1 MFPLYISAVGIIV
14 CMFCSFVATNLSPVK
29 READVETV
37 LKVQLVLTSI
47 FVTVAMYF
55 VCVGYLPEKMHIG
68 DDIEFTP
75 MACFACVVIG
85 LWGGC
90 IIGFITEYFTSS
102 TYQPVRDVA
111 RSTETGAAT
120 NIIYGLALGYKSA
133 IVPVMIISIIIYGLA
148 LG

>member
-1 MFPLYISAVGIIV
+1 MPIFPRL
-14 CMFCSFVATNLSPVK
+14 
-29 READVETV
+29 
-37 LKVQLVLTSI
+37 
-47 FVTVAMYF
+47 
-55 VCVGYLPEKMHIG
+55 
-68 DDIEFTP
+68 
-75 MACFACVVIG
+75 ACVLIG

-133 IVPVMIISIIIYGLA
+133 IVPVMIISVIGDVEA
-148 LG
+148 LQEAFGKSGARSGGGDAYDSDEEGGGGGRGGVQCAHQ